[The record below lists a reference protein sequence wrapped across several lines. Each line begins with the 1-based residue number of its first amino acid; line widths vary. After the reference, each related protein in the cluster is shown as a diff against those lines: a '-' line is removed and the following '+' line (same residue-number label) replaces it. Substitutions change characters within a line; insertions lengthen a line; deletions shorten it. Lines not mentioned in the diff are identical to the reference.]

1 MKEDRTFKKIF
12 SDISFLW
19 QFSLDDFK
27 GKYAGSFAGAAWA
40 VVQPLTTIVLYW
52 FVFQK
57 GFRSQ
62 PVTDVPFILWLIA
75 GLLPWLFFSDVI
87 ANTTPSMVEYSY
99 LVKKVKFNID
109 ILPLVK
115 IISGVLVHLI
125 LVAFM
130 IGMFIA
136 YGFKIDRYYLQIP
149 YYLLY
154 MLLLLA
160 GISYFVNTLYVFFR
174 DTVQIVAILLQ
185 VCFWTTPIVWS
196 IDIMSG
202 TIQRIVSKTPFYYMV
217 TGYRDIFV
225 NKKWFFEYG
234 VWNIYFWGIAILVFI
249 IGITTFNK
257 CRKHFADVL

>member
-1 MKEDRTFKKIF
+1 MEKNKTIKDFF

-27 GKYAGSFAGAAWA
+27 GKYAGSLAGAAWA

-57 GFRSQ
+57 GFKSQ
-62 PVTDVPFILWLIA
+62 PVTNVPFILWLVA

-99 LVKKVKFNID
+99 LVKKVKFNIE

-115 IISGVLVHLI
+115 IVSGGLVHLI
-125 LVAFM
+125 LVLFM
-130 IGMFIA
+130 VAMFAI

-154 MLLLLA
+154 ILILLA
-160 GISYFVNTLYVFFR
+160 GISYFVNTIYVFFR
-174 DTVQIVAILLQ
+174 DAIQIVSILLQ

-196 IDIMSG
+196 IDIMGES
-202 TIQRIVSKTPFYYMV
+202 IQSIVNKTPFYYMV

-225 NKKWFFEYG
+225 NKVWFWQYG
-234 VWNIYFWGIAILVFI
+234 LWNIYFWSIAIVVFL
-249 IGITTFNK
+249 IGLITFNK